1 MKIVVLNGSAR
12 KNGNT
17 AAMVGA
23 FQKGAEEVGHEVLVF
38 PVANMDIHGCRGC
51 EYCHT
56 KGDGACIQEDDMQ
69 EVYQNWH
76 DMDMLVLASPIYYGS
91 HSGQLSCALHRTYA
105 LDIPEKCTKT
115 AMILSSGAPDVY
127 DAALSVYHGFVQGY
141 FRTQDMGVFTAVG
154 SQAKSHEMQEKLY
167 AFGRSL

>member
-17 AAMVGA
+17 AAMVRA
-23 FQKGAEEVGHEVLVF
+23 FQEGAEEAGHEVLVF

-56 KGDGACIQEDDMQ
+56 RGDGACIQQDDMQ
-69 EVYQNWH
+69 AIYQHWH
-76 DMDMLVLASPIYYGS
+76 DMDMLVLASPVYYGS

-105 LDIPEKCTKT
+105 LDIPRKCTKT

-127 DAALSVYHGFVQGY
+127 DASLSIYRGFVQGY

-154 SQAKSHEMQEKLY
+154 AQAKEPEMQERLH

>member
-17 AAMVGA
+17 AAMVEA
-23 FQKGAEEVGHEVLVF
+23 FRRGAEGAGHEVDVF
-38 PVANMDIHGCRGC
+38 EVANMDIRGCRGC

-56 KGDGACIQEDDMQ
+56 KGNGACIQKDDMQ
-69 EVYQNWH
+69 AIYDVWNE
-76 DMDMLVLASPIYYGS
+76 MDMLVLASPVYYGS

-105 LDIPEKCTKT
+105 LDIPKRCTKT

-127 DAALSVYHGFVQGY
+127 DASLNIYRGFVQGY

-154 SQAKSHEMQEKLY
+154 AQAKSDEMQQRLFE
-167 AFGRSL
+167 FGCGL